1 MDAKMLINEKMG
13 VIIDKDVSQNPQAV
27 LPIYSPLETTIRS
40 PCIIKNKILMDTTA
54 PRAKTSCWKRIN

>member
-54 PRAKTSCWKRIN
+54 PRA